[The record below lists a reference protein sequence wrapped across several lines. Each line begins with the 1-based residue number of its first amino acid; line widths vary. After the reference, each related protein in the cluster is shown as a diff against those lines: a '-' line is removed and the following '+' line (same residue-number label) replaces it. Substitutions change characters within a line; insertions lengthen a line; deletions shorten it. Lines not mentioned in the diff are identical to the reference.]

1 MLFVHDKKRNER
13 KIAKVVITK
22 SQLKYFERIFGNCD
36 HPVVILI
43 TDFKCLKTVMY
54 QNSKK

>member
-1 MLFVHDKKRNER
+1 MIKKRNER